1 MLSMSDETK
10 TIYLRVDVD
19 FNVGLKKGVP
29 VLIDLFSEKEICREF
44 FGFFVLE
51 GLLI

>member
-19 FNVGLKKGVP
+19 FNVGLKKGV
-29 VLIDLFSEKEICREF
+29 LF
-44 FGFFVLE
+44 
-51 GLLI
+51 LLDMG